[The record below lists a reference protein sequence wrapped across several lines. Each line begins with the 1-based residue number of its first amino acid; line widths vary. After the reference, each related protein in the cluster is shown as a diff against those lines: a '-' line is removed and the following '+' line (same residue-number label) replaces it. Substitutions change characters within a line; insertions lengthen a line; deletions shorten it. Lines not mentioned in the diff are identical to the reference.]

1 MEIYCIFHNME
12 REIEILKLKNII
24 KVRHDKVNIK
34 LESSLIVKNHYD
46 YLEKL
51 YEEDINA
58 LKYEVR
64 FDFLPSLI
72 VYEKL
77 K

>member
-1 MEIYCIFHNME
+1 ME

-64 FDFLPSLI
+64 FDFLPSWI